1 VNGAFLYQWV
11 LVSEDRQDAIN
22 ALNPTSLCRLW
33 AYLIE
38 NVAAQDSAEQILALV
53 IMEQSN
59 RYVREN
65 GEGLA

>member
-1 VNGAFLYQWV
+1 MSGAFLFQWV
-11 LVSEDRQDAIN
+11 LASEERADAIN
-22 ALNPTSLCRLW
+22 ALNPKSLCKLW
-33 AYLIE
+33 AWLIQ
-38 NVAAQDSAEQILALV
+38 NVDKHDSAEQILALV

>member
-1 VNGAFLYQWV
+1 MNGAFLFQWM
-11 LVSEDRQDAIN
+11 LASEDRQDAIN
-22 ALNPTSLCRLW
+22 ALNPKSLCQLW
-33 AYLIE
+33 AWLIQ
-38 NVAAQDSAEQILALV
+38 NVEKHESAEQMLALV

>member
-1 VNGAFLYQWV
+1 MSGSFLFQWV

-22 ALNPTSLCRLW
+22 ALNPTSLCKLW
-33 AYLIE
+33 AYLIQ
-38 NVAAQDSAEQILALV
+38 NVGTHDSAEQILALV